1 MPVTIWDA
9 HDKSIQQI
17 AEFFLSEAGS
27 ARAGKHKEYNKASAP
42 FNFLPSSVLQH
53 VLIFAG
59 WFSGNLGLDLKPLSI
74 NADKMGHVV
83 ISNIGLLKF
92 QQGFAPLVPFMP
104 LCLISTLNAIDL
116 RACVDQATDKLVV
129 RECMN
134 VVTINDSRHMDNS
147 VGFKISTASKDF
159 FENPDSF
166 DVTKYEEILPKM

>member
-9 HDKSIQQI
+9 HDKSIREI
-17 AEFFLSEAGS
+17 AEFFFNEAGAAKS
-27 ARAGKHKEYNKASAP
+27 GKHKEYNKASAP

-59 WFSGNLGLDLKPLSI
+59 WFSGTLGLNLKPLSI

-83 ISNIGLLKF
+83 LSNIGQLKF

-104 LCLISTLNAIDL
+104 LCFIQSLNTIEL
-116 RACVDQATDKLVV
+116 RACVDQATGELEV

-134 VVTINDSRHMDNS
+134 VVTINDSRFLDAS
-147 VGFKISTASKDF
+147 VGF
-159 FENPDSF
+159 
-166 DVTKYEEILPKM
+166 